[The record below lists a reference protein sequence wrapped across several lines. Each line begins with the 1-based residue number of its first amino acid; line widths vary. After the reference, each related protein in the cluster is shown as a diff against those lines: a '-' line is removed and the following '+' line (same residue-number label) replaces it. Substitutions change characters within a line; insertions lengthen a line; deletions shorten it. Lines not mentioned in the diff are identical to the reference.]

1 MSLEIPMET
10 NQDVLDFNQLFETR
24 KAPKGPNNIQGY
36 VYSIATY
43 LVVMFVLATMLF
55 FIFSDID
62 SFVETVTPEN
72 TVLET
77 LLQNEYAISILPKG
91 RYVSATLEVLN
102 DTHVFYTFDEFDF
115 IFNKN
120 RIDFIIDDVFKIDL
134 LKTYLLEETQT
145 FIVYFESS
153 PNVAF
158 TYDEADVAITYQSF
172 ERITTFALSLLNFTV
187 YVFLFIPIVWF
198 LRVDIRYDYVQFI
211 KKEHKIIGFV
221 LSGYIYVFIA
231 NFLATSLMGIISLL
245 TGFEGST
252 PVNQATIIEMLSSSG
267 LVFTLLSAIIVGPIV
282 EELVFRKALFGLIKH
297 KYVALVSS
305 SVIFGFIHVSG
316 ENSFLVSLYQ
326 VIPYI
331 SLGFVFGF
339 LYLKHEKNI
348 VIPIVVHMLSNLIS
362 IVLTLFFL

>member
-1 MSLEIPMET
+1 MET

-43 LVVMFVLATMLF
+43 LIVLFVLATMLF

-62 SFVETVTPEN
+62 QFVETVTPED
-72 TVLET
+72 TVVET
-77 LLQNEYAISILPKG
+77 LLQNEFALSILPEG
-91 RYVSATLEVLN
+91 SYVSATLDVLN
-102 DTHVFYTFDEFDF
+102 DTHVFYTYDGFDF
-115 IFNKN
+115 ILNKN
-120 RIDFIIDDVFKIDL
+120 HIDFIIDDVFDIDRF
-134 LKTYLLEETQT
+134 KTYLSEKTQAV
-145 FIVYFESS
+145 IVYFESN
-153 PNVAF
+153 PNDAF
-158 TYDEADVAITYQSF
+158 TYDESDVAITYQSF

-198 LRVDIRYDYVQFI
+198 LRVDIRYDWVQFI
-211 KKEHKIIGFV
+211 KKEHKLIGFV

-231 NFLATSLMGIISLL
+231 NFLATSLMEIVSLL
-245 TGFEGST
+245 TGFESST
-252 PVNQATIIEMLSSSG
+252 PVNQAAIMEMLSSSG
-267 LVFTLLSAIIVGPIV
+267 LVFTLLSAIIIGPIV

-297 KYVALVSS
+297 KYVALVFS
-305 SVIFGFIHVSG
+305 SVIFGFIHVSA

-331 SLGFVFGF
+331 ALGFVFGY

-348 VIPIVVHMLSNLIS
+348 MIPIVVHMLSNLIS